1 MSKILPDGVYIV
13 RDKRLYK
20 VDFYE
25 PIFENCK
32 TVKVEIPNFEVLP
45 MTNADRIRAMSDEE
59 LASFL
64 AIEYWK
70 LPKCNSVYGENE
82 ECFQPD
88 CTGCWLDWLKE
99 EVEE

>member
-59 LASFL
+59 LAEFFEDWFSCG
-64 AIEYWK
+64 IMRH
-70 LPKCNSVYGENE
+70 G
-82 ECFQPD
+82 CFANTKD
-88 CTGCWLDWLKE
+88 CSLDCKRAWLDWLKK